1 MEGNYGLFLAR
12 IKAADSAVY
21 IKDSIYLK
29 GSVIFEEIG
38 RFKFW
43 SSDLNY
49 NIKSRDIYSGGRF
62 RLKIGDSSFTGE
74 RLEYNLNGKEIVAS
88 NIEANLSY

>member
-1 MEGNYGLFLAR
+1 
-12 IKAADSAVY
+12 VT
-21 IKDSIYLK
+21 
-29 GSVIFEEIG
+29 
-38 RFKFW
+38 
-43 SSDLNY
+43 LNC